1 MYDKTIKELE
11 ARIKELETK
20 CEEQDRFIES
30 LRMELDSIAQDM
42 VSEHKLARAICE
54 IQEHLRD
61 NDPNFFLINRIHAP
75 TRVGQE

>member
-1 MYDKTIKELE
+1 MIKMYDKTIKELE
-11 ARIKELETK
+11 ARIEELEKK
-20 CEEQDRFIES
+20 CEQLEN
-30 LRMELDSIAQDM
+30 ELDSVAQDM

-75 TRVGQE
+75 TMVGQK